1 MYLWKIYGG
10 TDRNIHLPTREN
22 CTYVPTYL
30 LTYLPIRAA
39 IVMRMLGR
47 RAAFL
52 LDRQVLG
59 ETWRALLF
67 MMLCICFRS
76 RAS

>member
-39 IVMRMLGR
+39 IVMRILGR
-47 RAAFL
+47 
-52 LDRQVLG
+52 
-59 ETWRALLF
+59 
-67 MMLCICFRS
+67 
-76 RAS
+76 